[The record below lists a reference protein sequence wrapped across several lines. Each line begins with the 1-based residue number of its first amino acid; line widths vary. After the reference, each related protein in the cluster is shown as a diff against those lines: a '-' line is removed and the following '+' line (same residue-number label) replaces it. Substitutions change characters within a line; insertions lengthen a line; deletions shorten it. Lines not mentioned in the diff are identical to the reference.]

1 MSHDSSHE
9 FVFRQRDGQIARGL
23 PILTPGWVVV
33 SDGETK
39 APAMRSARFLV
50 PPQTELFS
58 AMCQAI
64 PPSRRRRSRRSHSLW
79 QLFARQLRDHELG
92 VTVRPV
98 RIRVADA
105 PLVLAVNG
113 RSAPKRAR
121 QVARGAEGSR
131 GSVDALGK
139 PRRDLLHQPDVAIR
153 VAECGEGAVG
163 VVIGRWSADATAR
176 TVRLE
181 LTARR
186 PGRDRFP
193 VGTSTYRAGICCSV
207 AEIADGV

>member
-1 MSHDSSHE
+1 
-9 FVFRQRDGQIARGL
+9 
-23 PILTPGWVVV
+23 
-33 SDGETK
+33 
-39 APAMRSARFLV
+39 
-50 PPQTELFS
+50 
-58 AMCQAI
+58 MCQAI

-105 PLVLAVNG
+105 PFVLA
-113 RSAPKRAR
+113 RSSC
-121 QVARGAEGSR
+121 GAKDSR
-131 GSVDALGK
+131 GSVDAPGK
-139 PRRDLLHQPDVAIR
+139 PGRDLLHQPAAAVR
-153 VAECGEGAVG
+153 GAECGEEAVA
-163 VVIGRWSADATAR
+163 VVKSRWSADATAR
-176 TVRLE
+176 AVRLE

>member
-1 MSHDSSHE
+1 
-9 FVFRQRDGQIARGL
+9 
-23 PILTPGWVVV
+23 
-33 SDGETK
+33 
-39 APAMRSARFLV
+39 
-50 PPQTELFS
+50 
-58 AMCQAI
+58 
-64 PPSRRRRSRRSHSLW
+64 
-79 QLFARQLRDHELG
+79 
-92 VTVRPV
+92 
-98 RIRVADA
+98 
-105 PLVLAVNG
+105 
-113 RSAPKRAR
+113 
-121 QVARGAEGSR
+121 
-131 GSVDALGK
+131 
-139 PRRDLLHQPDVAIR
+139 LHQPDVAIR